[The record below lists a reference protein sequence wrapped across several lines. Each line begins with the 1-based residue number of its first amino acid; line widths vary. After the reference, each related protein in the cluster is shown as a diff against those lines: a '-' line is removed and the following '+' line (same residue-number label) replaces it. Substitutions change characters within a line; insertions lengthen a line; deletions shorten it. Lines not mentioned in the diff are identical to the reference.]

1 MKLVFNLLD
10 ASYEVRGGKPQV
22 ILWGVAEDGR
32 RVVVID
38 EGFRPYFYVLPE
50 SEDLIPAISQRLRML
65 SKPKSPI
72 VGLDAVE
79 HKYFGRR
86 VKVIRV
92 TTVIPEYV
100 RTYREEAAKIPGV
113 REVLEADIRFVMR
126 YMIDNNIRPFAWH
139 EVEVEEAEEKGY
151 RVGAVYRALER
162 PRLVDR
168 EGIPQLRVLA
178 FDIEVYAPTGSPKHG
193 RDPVIIISTMN
204 SEGEVRQ
211 FVAEDMDDGEVIKG
225 FVEYVKSY
233 DPDIIV
239 GYNSNKFDWPYL
251 KDRAKVLGIKLDLS
265 RRVGVEPTTSVYGHI
280 SVAGRLNVDLY
291 DYAEEIP
298 EIKVKTLENVAE
310 YLGVMKKEE
319 RVEIPWYEIPK
330 YWENPEFRDKLLQ
343 YAQDDVVA
351 TYGIA
356 EKILPFAIQ
365 LAYITGLP
373 LDQVG
378 AASVGFRLEWYL
390 MREAYRLGEL
400 VPNRVERPPLTYKG
414 AIVLEPRKGVHEDI
428 AVLDFS
434 SMYPNIMIRYNVGP
448 DTLLRRGEEEPP
460 EGVWIAPEVGHRFR
474 KAPPGFFKTVL
485 ETLLELRK
493 RLREQMKKYEPG
505 TPEYRLLDNRQKA
518 VKVLANAAYGYQG
531 WTVAR
536 WYCRECAEA
545 VTAWGRQT
553 IMGALKIAGELGLE
567 VIYGDSVSG
576 DTKVLVRKDGKI
588 RVVRISELFEGKP
601 DLVTPDGK
609 EYKFLRNIETLT
621 LDEDGNLTWKPVK
634 YVMRHKCGK
643 TMYRVWLTNKWYVDV
658 TEDHSLIGYVN
669 VLNRRRIST
678 EKTGLTLVKPIDL
691 KKHVKSLVVPNAP
704 VVENLE
710 ASETEVKMWE
720 FIGLAIGDGSYGW
733 RGSSGKYYIQL
744 SLGKDKDEIEKKLL
758 EPLRK
763 AGIITN
769 WYEKNGKGDVT
780 VLSKKLAGIL
790 RNFKN
795 GKGKVIPDFVLNLP
809 GPLIK
814 AFLRGYFTADGTV
827 ILRNGRPIV
836 RLTTT
841 NEELAEAVRALLFA
855 VGISNSVF
863 EEKSPNRY
871 LGKVSTTYSKHIVVK
886 DVVKF
891 AREIGFL
898 SDRKNERL
906 KGARYG
912 LEKTN
917 VKTMG
922 FDLQRV
928 QRIERIAYN
937 GYVYDLEVEDTH
949 RFFANWVLVHNT
961 DSLFVRHEPGTVEK
975 FIKLVEERL
984 GFDIKIDKVYRR
996 VFFTEAKK
1004 RYIGLLKDGRID
1016 IVGFEAV
1023 RGDWAE
1029 IAKEVQEKV
1038 AEIVLREG
1046 DVEKAIEYVKS
1057 LIEELKAGKVPLE
1070 KLVIWKTLTKSI
1082 KEYSVEAPHVAAA
1095 KRMKEKGYTV
1105 EVGDK
1110 VGYVIVKGGGTL
1122 SSRAYPYFLAKP
1134 SDIDSNYYV
1143 DHQVIPAALRILG
1156 YYGVTE
1162 ARLKA
1167 LSRGQKSLFDFF

>member
-211 FVAEDMDDGEVIKG
+211 FVAEDMDDREVIKG

-330 YWENPEFRDKLLQ
+330 YWENPELRDKLLQ

-567 VIYGDSVSG
+567 VIYGD
-576 DTKVLVRKDGKI
+576 
-588 RVVRISELFEGKP
+588 
-601 DLVTPDGK
+601 
-609 EYKFLRNIETLT
+609 
-621 LDEDGNLTWKPVK
+621 
-634 YVMRHKCGK
+634 
-643 TMYRVWLTNKWYVDV
+643 
-658 TEDHSLIGYVN
+658 
-669 VLNRRRIST
+669 
-678 EKTGLTLVKPIDL
+678 
-691 KKHVKSLVVPNAP
+691 
-704 VVENLE
+704 
-710 ASETEVKMWE
+710 
-720 FIGLAIGDGSYGW
+720 
-733 RGSSGKYYIQL
+733 
-744 SLGKDKDEIEKKLL
+744 
-758 EPLRK
+758 
-763 AGIITN
+763 
-769 WYEKNGKGDVT
+769 
-780 VLSKKLAGIL
+780 
-790 RNFKN
+790 
-795 GKGKVIPDFVLNLP
+795 
-809 GPLIK
+809 
-814 AFLRGYFTADGTV
+814 
-827 ILRNGRPIV
+827 
-836 RLTTT
+836 
-841 NEELAEAVRALLFA
+841 
-855 VGISNSVF
+855 
-863 EEKSPNRY
+863 
-871 LGKVSTTYSKHIVVK
+871 
-886 DVVKF
+886 
-891 AREIGFL
+891 
-898 SDRKNERL
+898 
-906 KGARYG
+906 
-912 LEKTN
+912 
-917 VKTMG
+917 
-922 FDLQRV
+922 
-928 QRIERIAYN
+928 
-937 GYVYDLEVEDTH
+937 
-949 RFFANWVLVHNT
+949 T
-961 DSLFVRHEPGTVEK
+961 DSLFVRHEPGKVKK
-975 FIKLVEERL
+975 FIELVEERL

-1004 RYIGLLKDGRID
+1004 RYIGLLEDGRID